1 MTIELTQEMY
11 DAAQDEVAYMLQT
24 DEIRSDFRN
33 ALEALLAVVNRMRSA
48 QVDSLLVRLGERA
61 RNEARLMNAL
71 DAVKALTKDTDGGDV
86 DGDADIPV
94 GEIRRVLAE
103 AGA

>member
-1 MTIELTQEMY
+1 MSLNLDAVREHRDVYLKTHGHQTAFACCTAHASADDVPELL
-11 DAAQDEVAYMLQT
+11 DEVDRLAA
-24 DEIRSDFRN
+24 
-33 ALEALLAVVNRMRSA
+33 ALE
-48 QVDSLLVRLGERA
+48 QRA

-71 DAVKALTKDTDGGDV
+71 DAVADLTKDTDGGDI

-103 AGA
+103 AVTW